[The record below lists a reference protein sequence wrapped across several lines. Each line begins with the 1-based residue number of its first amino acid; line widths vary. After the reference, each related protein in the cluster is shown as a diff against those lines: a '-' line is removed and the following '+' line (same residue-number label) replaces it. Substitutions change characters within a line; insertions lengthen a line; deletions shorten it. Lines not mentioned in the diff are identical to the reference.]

1 MDFLT
6 NGGKK
11 TIWNQDKLNFNKK
24 AQVYEIIKLFT
35 LRIFYIFGF
44 KYGEAVIAQ
53 FDFYS

>member
-24 AQVYEIIKLFT
+24 AQVYEIIKLFKLFT
-35 LRIFYIFGF
+35 LRILYFWT
-44 KYGEAVIAQ
+44 
-53 FDFYS
+53 